1 MPTMNQALSA
11 VAANTPSNDSA
22 RVSRAYAWAVF
33 ALTFGLMLSDY
44 LSRQVI
50 GAVFPF
56 LKTEWALSDSQLG
69 VLVSVVSL
77 TVGLLTVP
85 ISLASDRWGR
95 VKSITVMAFVWCL
108 ATVACGLAQS
118 YAQLLSARVFVGLG
132 EAAYGAAG
140 GALLAHVFPVRQ
152 RAAVLGAFTSAGLF
166 GSVLGVMIGGAVAA
180 HSGWR
185 MAFFAVGAP
194 GLLLAVIY
202 PFVVRDY
209 KTIALPA
216 ERRGDAAPT
225 RLGMT
230 QIAREV
236 FAARSGNFT
245 YVASGLQMALP
256 AIIVAWLP
264 TYLGRYHDMDVKKAA
279 LMAGVAVLASGVG
292 MVFGGGLADRLSL
305 KHPRRRALVPAAYSV
320 LSALVLIV
328 AFALP
333 PGPMGLGLIFVG
345 ALFAAAHGGCS
356 AAIVCDVTHPGVRTT
371 VTATIALANNLI
383 GLAPGPFIVGMLSDL
398 FGLKLAL
405 TLAPVLALA
414 AAVFF
419 VLASRSYEADTARNQ
434 ARSLEDC
441 STPFSTASQST

>member
-1 MPTMNQALSA
+1 MNQTLSA
-11 VAANTPSNDSA
+11 VAAGTLSNDTA
-22 RVSRAYAWAVF
+22 RVSRIYAWVVF

-56 LKTEWALSDSQLG
+56 LKAEWALSDSQLG
-69 VLVSVVSL
+69 MLVSVVSL
-77 TVGLLTVP
+77 TVGLLSVP
-85 ISLASDRWGR
+85 ISLVSDRWGR
-95 VKSITVMAFVWCL
+95 VKSITMMAFVWCL

-118 YAQLLSARVFVGLG
+118 YAQLLSARAFVGLG

-140 GALLAHVFPVRQ
+140 GALLAHVFPARQ
-152 RAAVLGAFTSAGLF
+152 RAAVLGAFLSASFL
-166 GSVLGVMIGGAVAA
+166 GSVLGVVIGGAVAA
-180 HSGWR
+180 QSSWR

-194 GLLLAVIY
+194 GLVLTVIY

-209 KTIALPA
+209 KTVALTIDGQGNT
-216 ERRGDAAPT
+216 EPT
-225 RLGMT
+225 RLGIT

-236 FAARSGNFT
+236 FASRSGNFA
-245 YVASGLQMALP
+245 YVASGLQMAIP
-256 AIIVAWLP
+256 AILVAWLP
-264 TYLGRYHDMDVKKAA
+264 TYLGRYQDVDIKKAA
-279 LMAGVAVLASGVG
+279 LMAGVAVLVSGVG
-292 MVFGGGLADRLSL
+292 ILFGGGLADRLSA
-305 KHPRRRALVPAAYSV
+305 KRPRRRALVPAAYSV
-320 LSALVLIV
+320 LSALALII

-333 PGPMGLGLIFVG
+333 PGPVGLGLIFIG

-356 AAIVCDVTHPGVRTT
+356 AAIVCDVTHPGVRAT

-383 GLAPGPFIVGMLSDL
+383 GLAPGPFIVGILSDSL
-398 FGLKLAL
+398 GLKLAL

-434 ARSLEDC
+434 ARSLEDR
-441 STPFSTASQST
+441 STPFSAASQST